1 MFCCFCQMPF
11 EIPQGTW
18 REGPSRKGTGH
29 LWTTRTV
36 TPGTRKKVLPP
47 ITGFSRPHRDNDQ
60 CGINCFLFTSLNAE
74 SESPGKA
81 RKNRHI
87 SEYTNWNWK
96 QVIRTEGKKINTM
109 LVSWQSCCVSA
120 TFVFLELDSSNSAV
134 QSLHP
139 HSYKYCSTSAQRT
152 ALGSTF

>member
-47 ITGFSRPHRDNDQ
+47 LLASQGLTEIM
-60 CGINCFLFTSLNAE
+60 INVASTVFFFTSLNAE